1 MEIPNDGENKAPTRH
16 LSPPTEIFS
25 VSRGKKF
32 FPNRPHGNPETTQD
46 SDTTIV

>member
-1 MEIPNDGENKAPTRH
+1 MESPTNSGNKAPTRH

-25 VSRGKKF
+25 VSRGNKF